1 MIPWR
6 IPRFSPDAAQRL
18 GCPAPTRHAADLER
32 GRPLRNE
39 RRRGRGGRIG
49 RGQISLRAAACSIAF
64 AWLLAAPA
72 RAEIEI
78 DIPEVTPA
86 VENNIRAFLSLTRY
100 ADRKDVTQEVIT
112 RLQRRIVSET
122 RKALEPLGYYEP
134 EVDYN
139 VEHQGE
145 KWKVTIHVTPGR
157 PVRLSEVTVRVDG
170 PGQNERTLR
179 EIIAAQA
186 LKPGLRLNHGTYE
199 QVKGELLRTAKNEGY
214 LDARLTRSELVIDRV
229 ERRAN
234 VDIEL
239 QTGERYHFG
248 AITTEQNV
256 ITDEAM
262 RRLLRMRE
270 GDPYTLDALL
280 RTQYVL
286 DDSQYFV
293 GVDID
298 SGDPDR
304 TTRTVPVTIKAQPNR
319 RHRYAV
325 SAGYATDT
333 RVRGKFTW
341 DNRRVTESGH
351 RSKFEMIGSSVL
363 QEISGRY
370 VIPVMDVALEKLEFG
385 AAAKKEELGDT
396 LSERAELSSG
406 LTQVMGRWQRVLFVT
421 VSQETTTFPATATE
435 PERKDDAFLIIPGIS
450 FAMLPSYVV
459 GGRQRPYS
467 LYAELRGSPSSFG
480 SDSSFLQ
487 FRAQAERIYKLSEL
501 WSLRGRLE
509 FGTSWVADFSD
520 LPASQRFFAG
530 GDRSVR
536 GFGLNE
542 LSPKDSAGNSI
553 GGRNLVTST
562 VEFERA
568 LPRNFG
574 VAAFYDIGNA
584 FNSFSDPDLQ
594 YSAGVGLRWH
604 IAVASFGV
612 DVAQPLSVSGRNPR
626 VHLYISTLF

>member
-1 MIPWR
+1 MSPWCTLKL
-6 IPRFSPDAAQRL
+6 PRGAAQRM
-18 GCPAPTRHAADLER
+18 GCPAWPAWRFP
-32 GRPLRNE
+32 GRRVLARS
-39 RRRGRGGRIG
+39 R
-49 RGQISLRAAACSIAF
+49 QAACVIAS
-64 AWLLAAPA
+64 ACLLAAPA
-72 RAEIEI
+72 QAKIEI

-86 VENNIRAFLSLTRY
+86 IEGNVRAFLSLTRY
-100 ADRKDVTQEVIT
+100 ADRKDVTPEVMS

-134 EVDYN
+134 K
-139 VEHQGE
+139 VEYDTHQEGE
-145 KWKVTIHVTPGR
+145 DWKVTIHLTPGR
-157 PVRLSEVTVRVDG
+157 PVRLSEVDIRVEG
-170 PGQNERTLR
+170 PGKNERTLR
-179 EIIAAQA
+179 EVLAAKD

-199 QVKGELLRTAKNEGY
+199 RVKGELLRTAKNEGY
-214 LDARLTRSELVIDRV
+214 LEARLTRTDLEIDRV

-234 VDIEL
+234 VAIEL
-239 QTGERYHFG
+239 QTGERYRFG
-248 AITTEQNV
+248 KIATEQSV
-256 ITDEAM
+256 ITDTAM

-304 TTRTVPVTIKAQPNR
+304 VARTVPVTVRAQPNR

-333 RVRGKFTW
+333 RFRGKFTW
-341 DNRRVTESGH
+341 DNRRVNENGH

-385 AAAKKEELGDT
+385 AAAKREELGDT
-396 LSERAELSSG
+396 LSERAEIGAG
-406 LTQVMGRWQRVLFVT
+406 LTQVLGRWQRVLFVT
-421 VSQETTTFPATATE
+421 VSEETTTLPPTATE
-435 PERKDDAFLIIPGIS
+435 PEQKQHAFLIIPGIS
-450 FAMLPSYVV
+450 FATLPSYVI
-459 GGRQRPYS
+459 GGRPRTYS
-467 LYAELRGSPSSFG
+467 LYAELRGSPSTFG

-501 WSLRGRLE
+501 WSLRGRFEL
-509 FGTSWVADFSD
+509 GTSWVADFSE

-542 LSPKDSAGNSI
+542 LSPKDSAGNSV
-553 GGRNLVTST
+553 GGRHLVTGT
-562 VEFERA
+562 IEFERA

-574 VAAFYDIGNA
+574 VAAFSDFGNA
-584 FNSFSDPDLQ
+584 FNNFSEPDLQ
-594 YSAGVGLRWH
+594 YSVGVGVRWH

-612 DVAQPLSVSGRNPR
+612 DVAQALSESGRNPR
-626 VHLYISTLF
+626 VHLYISTMF